1 MPCQRWLMSAAPA
14 GPAHIAAA
22 AIYPPQTHHQHSSR
36 HVCTAMSPPHPSSIA
51 PTQSRHSPLQATPM
65 WLWQLQ
71 LLHIPSPQTTTG
83 TSSRLLT
90 CSCPSSSLTDPATS
104 HVLPLSPGLSPPRT
118 AFDLVLPPPEAFC
131 LLNVTQPQYP
141 AFAASNSNWQ
151 AIFGLIWQPAFLWQC
166 WGPGSLSDYPN
177 IKTLWQAWDE
187 GEVVC
192 GVGRRPPLRSVEKE
206 WGAKVD
212 QRTNKGWL
220 QSWWPHRDAAVRS
233 LGVPLHSC

>member
-1 MPCQRWLMSAAPA
+1 VNYILLAAFFIFLFVLFLLSFFIGFVVPTHVTMTEDKSGRLDA
-14 GPAHIAAA
+14 VQIALQIELLIGGVSHI
-22 AIYPPQTHHQHSSR
+22 
-36 HVCTAMSPPHPSSIA
+36 
-51 PTQSRHSPLQATPM
+51 
-65 WLWQLQ
+65 
-71 LLHIPSPQTTTG
+71 
-83 TSSRLLT
+83 
-90 CSCPSSSLTDPATS
+90 
-104 HVLPLSPGLSPPRT
+104 HVLPLSPGPSPPRT

-131 LLNVTQPQYP
+131 LPNVTQPQYP

-151 AIFGLIWQPAFLWQC
+151 AIFGLIQQPAFLWQC

-212 QRTNKGWL
+212 QRTNKGRL
-220 QSWWPHRDAAVRS
+220 QSWRPHRDAAVRS
-233 LGVPLHSC
+233 LGAPLHSC